1 MFIKSK
7 VLAAAAAM
15 ALVGGV
21 GAVGVFT
28 VGMAGAA
35 TPACGEGCPDFFS
48 YTFGDYAQPNFLL
61 DVLRQGEKVG
71 QPIILFRTSNTDPA
85 EDFTIADEGSVS
97 DFSAAGL
104 VSKALDLH
112 YGGAGC
118 EDYDT
123 ATATCI
129 TFYPDDQAY
138 ELEYS
143 PFGVDSGLCVG
154 TAATAVNGTEVSL
167 QPCGATAKTTWILD
181 AADAIGITPPPPP
194 TVPPPP
200 LPTLPPVP
208 IPTLSLPTLP
218 VPSLTD
224 TDSAVTHG
232 RTAVKPAEEEEPFFP
247 LINGS
252 GTNFSH
258 PYVLSYPQNSFPTDT
273 PRPQLKTQTLQIDS
287 SGVVNTNQM
296 WGVDGGVA
304 P

>member
-7 VLAAAAAM
+7 VFAATAALT
-15 ALVGGV
+15 LVGGA
-21 GAVGVFT
+21 GAAGVFT

-35 TPACGEGCPDFFS
+35 TPACGDNCLDFFS
-48 YTFGDYAQPNFLL
+48 QTFGDYAQPNFLL
-61 DVLRQGEKVG
+61 DALHQGEKVG

-85 EDFTIADEGSVS
+85 EDFTIADEGLVS
-97 DFSAAGL
+97 DFNAAGL
-104 VSKALDLH
+104 VSNALDLH

-129 TFYPDDQAY
+129 TFYPNDEAL
-138 ELEYS
+138 EIEYS
-143 PFGVDSGLCVG
+143 PFGVDSGLCMG

-167 QPCGATAKTTWILD
+167 QPCGVTAKTTWIVD
-181 AADAIGITPPPPP
+181 VADAIGITPPPPP
-194 TVPPPP
+194 PPP
-200 LPTLPPVP
+200 PTLPPVP
-208 IPTLSLPTLP
+208 T
-218 VPSLTD
+218 PSD
-224 TDSAVTHG
+224 TDLVTGPSIVSSAIVPA
-232 RTAVKPAEEEEPFFP
+232 AVDDPFFP

-258 PYVLSYPQNSFPTDT
+258 PAVLSYPQNSFPTDT

-296 WGVDGGVA
+296 WGVDGGAA